1 MREDQTRRQQQKKQ
15 ANRIKYSINNNETK
29 NDQTIISRRPTNKY
43 KARLGGFNKLEY
55 IIYSVRRLGLGPGN
69 KLERERE
76 KEVIT

>member
-1 MREDQTRRQQQKKQ
+1 MREDYTTNKK
-15 ANRIKYSINNNETK
+15 ASKSNRIQYINNNETK

-69 KLERERE
+69 KLERER
-76 KEVIT
+76 KR